1 MNTSMKVIIADSL
14 SSEAVQRLRASGAQV
29 DDRSGIEA
37 SELASVIGTY
47 DGLIVRSRTKV
58 TANLLKS
65 AAQLKVVG
73 RAGVGVD
80 NIDLAAARERGVM
93 VVNTPVSTSVAVAE
107 LTFALL
113 LSLLRQIPRAD
124 DSMKKGL
131 WIKKELEGAELSG
144 KSLGILGVGN
154 IGAQVAH
161 RAAAFDMRV
170 LGYDPLLDE
179 KTIKARGAE
188 PVKLE
193 ELYAQS
199 DLVTLH
205 LPLLPET
212 RGMLNKAAFD
222 KMKWG
227 VYLVCAARGGV
238 IDEDALLTALNTG
251 QVAGAALDV
260 FGKEPPGVN
269 ALVTHPNVVTT
280 PHIGAQTAEAQTRA
294 ALDVAEEVLNA
305 LQGKPLRWQVK

>member
-1 MNTSMKVIIADSL
+1 MKVMIADKL
-14 SSEAVQRLRASGAQV
+14 SPEAVQALQNSGIEV

-37 SELASVIGTY
+37 GELSKIIGDY
-47 DGLIVRSRTKV
+47 QGLIVRSRTKV
-58 TANLLKS
+58 TADLLK
-65 AAQLKVVG
+65 AANQLKVVG

-80 NIDLAAARERGVM
+80 NIDLAAAREHGIA

-107 LTFALL
+107 LTFGLL

-124 DSMKKGL
+124 QTMKQGQ

-144 KSLGILGVGN
+144 KVLGILGVGN
-154 IGAQVAH
+154 IGAQVAR

-170 LGYDPLLDE
+170 YGFDPLLDE
-179 KTIKARGAE
+179 NTIRSRGAE
-188 PVKLE
+188 PVALND
-193 ELYAQS
+193 LYSQA
-199 DLVTLH
+199 DVITLH
-205 LPLLPET
+205 LPLLSET
-212 RGMLNKAAFD
+212 RGMLGEEAFD

-238 IDEDALLTALNTG
+238 IDEAALLAALNSG

-260 FGKEPPGVN
+260 FEKEPPG
-269 ALVTHPNVVTT
+269 ASPLVSHPNVVAS

-294 ALDVAEEVLNA
+294 AVDVAEEVMNA

>member
-1 MNTSMKVIIADSL
+1 MKVIIADSL
-14 SSEAVQRLRASGAQV
+14 SAEAVKRLRAAGIDV

-37 SELASVIGTY
+37 GELASVIGNY
-47 DGLIVRSRTKV
+47 QGLIVRSRTKV
-58 TANLLKS
+58 TADLLK
-65 AAQLKVVG
+65 AASQLKVVG

-80 NIDLAAARERGVM
+80 NIDLIASREHRVS

-124 DSMKKGL
+124 DSMKKGQ

-144 KSLGILGVGN
+144 KTLGILGVGN
-154 IGAQVAH
+154 IGAQVAR
-161 RAAAFDMRV
+161 RAVAFDMHV

-179 KTIKARGAE
+179 KTIKTRGAE
-188 PVKLE
+188 PVNLA

-199 DLVTLH
+199 DVITLH
-205 LPLLPET
+205 LPLLSET
-212 RGMLNKAAFD
+212 RGLLNKEAFD

-238 IDEDALLTALNTG
+238 IDEDALLRSLNSG

-260 FGKEPPGVN
+260 FGKEPPGPSP
-269 ALVTHPNVVTT
+269 LVSHPNVVAT

-294 ALDVAEEVLNA
+294 ALDVAEEVASA
-305 LQGKPLRWQVK
+305 LQGKPLRWQIK

>member
-1 MNTSMKVIIADSL
+1 MKVIIADSL
-14 SSEAVQRLRASGAQV
+14 SPEAVQRLKAGGIDV

-37 SELASVIGTY
+37 GELASVIGGY
-47 DGLIVRSRTKV
+47 QGLIVRSRTKV
-58 TANLLKS
+58 TPELMK
-65 AAQLKVVG
+65 AAKELKVVG

-80 NIDLAAARERGVM
+80 NIDLAAAREHGVA

-124 DSMKKGL
+124 DSMKKAQ

-144 KSLGILGVGN
+144 KMLGILGVGN
-154 IGAQVAH
+154 IGAQVAR
-161 RAAAFDMRV
+161 RAVAFDMQV

-179 KTIKARGAE
+179 ATLKKRGAE
-188 PVKLE
+188 PVSLGD
-193 ELYAQS
+193 LYGRS
-199 DLVTLH
+199 DVITLH
-205 LPLLPET
+205 LPLLSET
-212 RGMLNKAAFD
+212 RGMLNKEAFE

-238 IDEDALLTALNTG
+238 IDEAALLVALNSG

-260 FGKEPPGVN
+260 FEKEPPGAS
-269 ALVTHPNVVTT
+269 ALVSHPNVVAT
-280 PHIGAQTAEAQTRA
+280 PHVGAQTAEAQTRA
-294 ALDVAEEVLNA
+294 ALDVAEEVSNA
-305 LQGKPLRWQVK
+305 LQGKPLRWQIK

>member
-1 MNTSMKVIIADSL
+1 MKVIVADSL
-14 SSEAVQRLRASGAQV
+14 SPEAVGRLSTGGVEV

-37 SELASVIGTY
+37 GELAAVIGGY
-47 DGLIVRSRTKV
+47 EGLIVRSRTKV
-58 TANLLKS
+58 TADLLK
-65 AAQLKVVG
+65 AASQLKVVG

-80 NIDLAAARERGVM
+80 NIDLAAAREQGKL
-93 VVNTPVSTSVAVAE
+93 VVNTPVSTGVAVAE

-124 DSMKKGL
+124 DSMKKGQ
-131 WIKKELEGAELSG
+131 WIKKELEGTELSG

-161 RAAAFDMRV
+161 RATAFDMRV

-179 KTIKARGAE
+179 KTIKSRGAE
-188 PVKLE
+188 PVQRD

-199 DLVTLH
+199 DVITLH

-212 RGMLNKAAFD
+212 RGMLNKEAFD
-222 KMKWG
+222 KMKRG
-227 VYLVCAARGGV
+227 AYLVCAARGGV
-238 IDEDALLTALNTG
+238 IDEDALLTALNSG
-251 QVAGAALDV
+251 QIAGAALDV
-260 FGKEPPGVN
+260 FEKEPPGTS
-269 ALVTHPNVVTT
+269 ALVMHPNVVAT

-305 LQGKPLRWQVK
+305 LQDRPLRWQIK

>member
-1 MNTSMKVIIADSL
+1 MKVIIADSL
-14 SSEAVQRLRASGAQV
+14 SPEAVERLRAGGIEV

-37 SELASVIGTY
+37 SELASVISGY
-47 DGLIVRSRTKV
+47 QGLIVRSRTKV
-58 TANLLKS
+58 TADLMK
-65 AAQLKVVG
+65 AATQLRVVG

-80 NIDLAAARERGVM
+80 NIDLAAARDHKIA

-124 DSMKKGL
+124 DSMKKGQ
-131 WIKKELEGAELSG
+131 WIKKELEGTELLG
-144 KSLGILGVGN
+144 RTLGILGVGN
-154 IGAQVAH
+154 IGAQVAR
-161 RAAAFDMRV
+161 RAVAFDMHV

-179 KTIKARGAE
+179 KTIKSRGAE
-188 PVKLE
+188 PATLS

-199 DLVTLH
+199 DVITLH
-205 LPLLPET
+205 LPLLSET
-212 RGMLNKAAFD
+212 RGMLNRDTFSR
-222 KMKWG
+222 MKPG

-238 IDEDALLTALNTG
+238 IDEADLLAALDSG

-260 FGKEPPGVN
+260 FEKEPPGTN
-269 ALVTHPNVVTT
+269 ALVSHPNVVAT

-294 ALDVAEEVLNA
+294 ALDVAEEVMNA
-305 LQGKPLRWQVK
+305 LLGKPLRWQIK

>member
-1 MNTSMKVIIADSL
+1 MKVIIADKL
-14 SSEAVQRLRASGAQV
+14 SPEAARILRAGGIEV

-37 SELASVIGTY
+37 GELAKLIGDY
-47 DGLIVRSRTKV
+47 QGLIVRSRTKV
-58 TANLLKS
+58 TADLLRVTTT
-65 AAQLKVVG
+65 LKVVG

-80 NIDLAAARERGVM
+80 NIDLAAARERGVA

-107 LTFALL
+107 LTFGLL
-113 LSLLRQIPRAD
+113 LSLLRSIPRAD
-124 DSMKKGL
+124 AAIKQGQ

-144 KSLGILGVGN
+144 KVLGILGVGN
-154 IGAQVAH
+154 IGAQVAR
-161 RAAAFDMRV
+161 RAAVFDMRV
-170 LGYDPLLDE
+170 LGHDPLLDE
-179 KTIKARGAE
+179 KTIQSRGAE
-188 PVKLE
+188 PVSLT
-193 ELYAQS
+193 ELYAQA
-199 DLVTLH
+199 DVITLH

-212 RGMLNKAAFD
+212 RGMLGKEAFE

-238 IDEDALLTALNTG
+238 IDEAALLQALNSG

-260 FGKEPPGVN
+260 FEKEPPGAG
-269 ALVTHPNVVTT
+269 ALVAHPNVVAT

-305 LQGKPLRWQVK
+305 LLSKPLRWQVK